1 MATEWFPIDRGI
13 RQGHIV
19 SPYLFNLYAE
29 HIQKKKKKT
38 RLDSEEA
45 GMKTG
50 ERNINNLR
58 YENNT
63 VLLVESTND
72 LKQLLMRVKE
82 EVPKQEC
89 M

>member
-1 MATEWFPIDRGI
+1 MQNI
-13 RQGHIV
+13 
-19 SPYLFNLYAE
+19 YK
-29 HIQKKKKKT
+29 KKKKKT

-63 VLLVESTND
+63 VLLAESTND

-89 M
+89 I

>member
-1 MATEWFPIDRGI
+1 
-13 RQGHIV
+13 
-19 SPYLFNLYAE
+19 
-29 HIQKKKKKT
+29 
-38 RLDSEEA
+38 
-45 GMKTG
+45 MKTG

-63 VLLVESTND
+63 VLLAESTND

-89 M
+89 I